1 VKKGFSILFALVMI
15 VSSAHL
21 TIATHYC
28 GGKVAGRV
36 ISLSGKL
43 ATCGMEKT
51 GEICPSHGNRIATHC
66 CDNKVLTIGIVNFFT
81 SPVSIHK
88 DNTQNIQDLS
98 CLPVNQFFRY
108 ISDFN
113 YAITDIHP
121 PGGFSIFEVDLN
133 EICAYRI

>member
-43 ATCGMEKT
+43 ATCGMERT
-51 GEICPSHGNRIATHC
+51 GEICPSLGNRIATHC
-66 CDNKVLTIGIVNFFT
+66 CDNKVLTIGIVNLFT
-81 SPVSIHK
+81 SPLLIQK
-88 DNTQNIQDLS
+88 ENTSSNVDAFY
-98 CLPVNQFFRY
+98 LPVNQFFRY

-113 YAITDIHP
+113 YAITNIHP